1 VYFAHNKVQ
10 LAGFRQ
16 LRGKIALLFLDK
28 SCSFRFL
35 DDDSFVH
42 PNIINPELDELLLR
56 LPKTSNLPR
65 TENFEVL
72 SLFHTG

>member
-1 VYFAHNKVQ
+1 M
-10 LAGFRQ
+10 
-16 LRGKIALLFLDK
+16 
-28 SCSFRFL
+28 
-35 DDDSFVH
+35 H

-56 LPKTSNLPR
+56 LPKTPNLPR